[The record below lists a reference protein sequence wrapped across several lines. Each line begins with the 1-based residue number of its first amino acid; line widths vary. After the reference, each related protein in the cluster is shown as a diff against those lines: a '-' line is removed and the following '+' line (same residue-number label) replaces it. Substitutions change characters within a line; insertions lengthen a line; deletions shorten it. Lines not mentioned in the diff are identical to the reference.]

1 MEVAPVMKFRVASVL
16 FLVFGAAMLL
26 KADTLELKNGSII
39 KGTYVGGTDARI
51 SFRVGSSVQQYAVA
65 DIASLK
71 FDERESAA
79 PAHTPG
85 FAERA
90 PESTSTAYAAPV
102 PDQSTG
108 STSSSNTSAIASN
121 ATSIPRTSAQS
132 VVVPSGTRLTIR
144 TIDGVDSD
152 KNHPGDKFLASL
164 EQPLVVNEITVAPKG
179 ASVYGRLQQVQEAGQ
194 LTGKSQLRLALT
206 GIVINGQTYPLSSG
220 DYEVSGKSRGAST
233 ATKVGGGAAL
243 GAVIGA
249 IAGGGKGAAIGA
261 GVGAGA
267 GTAVQVV
274 SKGDQVHVPSETLL
288 EFTLDQPVSLP
299 VNQGR

>member
-1 MEVAPVMKFRVASVL
+1 MTCRTLGLL
-16 FLVFGAAMLL
+16 FLVLVPAAMMTG
-26 KADTLELKNGSII
+26 DTLELKNGSVI
-39 KGTYVGGTDARI
+39 KGTYVGGTDTRI

-65 DIASLK
+65 DVSSLK

-79 PAHTPG
+79 PSRSPA

-90 PESTSTAYAAPV
+90 PENAPAAYAPTPSAQSPAPNSTPV
-102 PDQSTG
+102 PAV
-108 STSSSNTSAIASN
+108 TSS
-121 ATSIPRTSAQS
+121 SIPRTTAES
-132 VVVPSGTRLTIR
+132 VVVPSGTQITVR
-144 TIDGVDSD
+144 TIDAVDSD
-152 KNHPGDKFLASL
+152 KNHPGDKFQASL
-164 EQPLVVNEITVAPKG
+164 EQPLVVNDITVAPKG
-179 ASVYGRLQQVQEAGQ
+179 ASVYGKLQQVQEAGQ

-220 DYEVSGKSRGAST
+220 EYEVSGKSRGKST

-243 GAVIGA
+243 GALIGA

-274 SKGDQVHVPSETLL
+274 TKGDQVHVPSETLL

-299 VNQGR
+299 ASQSR

>member
-1 MEVAPVMKFRVASVL
+1 MTCRTLGLL
-16 FLVFGAAMLL
+16 FLVLVPAAMMTG
-26 KADTLELKNGSII
+26 DTLELKNGSVI
-39 KGTYVGGTDARI
+39 KGTYVGGTDTRI

-65 DIASLK
+65 DVSSLK
-71 FDERESAA
+71 FDDRESAA
-79 PAHTPG
+79 PTRSPA

-90 PESTSTAYAAPV
+90 PENAPAAYAPTPSAQSPAPNSTPV
-102 PDQSTG
+102 PSAG
-108 STSSSNTSAIASN
+108 S
-121 ATSIPRTSAQS
+121 SIPRTTSQS
-132 VVVPSGTRLTIR
+132 VVVPSGTQITVR
-144 TIDGVDSD
+144 TIDAVDSD
-152 KNHPGDKFLASL
+152 KNHPGDKFQASL
-164 EQPLVVNEITVAPKG
+164 EQPLVVNDITVAPKG
-179 ASVYGRLQQVQEAGQ
+179 ASVYGKLQQVQEAGQ

-220 DYEVSGKSRGAST
+220 DYEVSGKSRGKST

-243 GAVIGA
+243 GALIGA

-274 SKGDQVHVPSETLL
+274 TKGDQVHVPSETLL

-299 VNQGR
+299 AGQSR

>member
-1 MEVAPVMKFRVASVL
+1 MMCRTLGLL
-16 FLVFGAAMLL
+16 FLVLVPAAMMTG
-26 KADTLELKNGSII
+26 DTLELKNGSVI
-39 KGTYVGGTDARI
+39 KGTYVGGTDSRI

-65 DIASLK
+65 DVSSLR
-71 FDERESAA
+71 FDDRESAA
-79 PAHTPG
+79 PTHSPA

-90 PESTSTAYAAPV
+90 PENGPAAYAPTPSAQSPV
-102 PDQSTG
+102 PNATPVTSA
-108 STSSSNTSAIASN
+108 TSS
-121 ATSIPRTSAQS
+121 SIPRTTAQS
-132 VVVPSGTRLTIR
+132 VVVPSGTQITVR
-144 TIDGVDSD
+144 TIDAVDSD
-152 KNHPGDKFLASL
+152 KNHPGDKFQASL
-164 EQPLVVNEITVAPKG
+164 EQPLVVNDVTVAPKG
-179 ASVYGRLQQVQEAGQ
+179 ASVYGKLQQVQEAGQ

-220 DYEVSGKSRGAST
+220 EYEVSGKSRGKST

-243 GAVIGA
+243 GALIGA

-274 SKGDQVHVPSETLL
+274 TKGDQVHVPSETLL

-299 VNQGR
+299 ASQSR

>member
-1 MEVAPVMKFRVASVL
+1 MTCRRLGLL
-16 FLVFGAAMLL
+16 FLVLVPAVMMTG
-26 KADTLELKNGSII
+26 DTLELKNGSVI
-39 KGTYVGGTDARI
+39 KGTYVGGTDTRI

-65 DIASLK
+65 DVSSLK
-71 FDERESAA
+71 FDDRESAA
-79 PAHTPG
+79 PTRSPG

-90 PESTSTAYAAPV
+90 PENAPAAYAPTPSAQSPAPNSAPV
-102 PDQSTG
+102 PSA
-108 STSSSNTSAIASN
+108 TSS
-121 ATSIPRTSAQS
+121 SIPRTTAQS
-132 VVVPSGTRLTIR
+132 VVVPSGTQITVR
-144 TIDGVDSD
+144 TIDAVDSD
-152 KNHPGDKFLASL
+152 KNHPGDKFQASL
-164 EQPLVVNEITVAPKG
+164 EQPLVVNEVTVAPKG
-179 ASVYGRLQQVQEAGQ
+179 ASVYGKLQQVQEAGQ

-206 GIVINGQTYPLSSG
+206 GLVINGQTYPLSSG
-220 DYEVSGKSRGAST
+220 EYEVSGKSRGRST

-274 SKGDQVHVPSETLL
+274 TKGDQVHVPSETLL

-299 VNQGR
+299 ASQSR

>member
-1 MEVAPVMKFRVASVL
+1 MTCRTLGLL
-16 FLVFGAAMLL
+16 FLVLVPAAMMTG
-26 KADTLELKNGSII
+26 DTLELKNGSVI
-39 KGTYVGGTDARI
+39 KGTYVGGTDTRI

-65 DIASLK
+65 DVSSLK

-79 PAHTPG
+79 PTRSPG

-90 PESTSTAYAAPV
+90 PENAPAAYAPTPSAQSPAPNSTPVPSTA
-102 PDQSTG
+102 
-108 STSSSNTSAIASN
+108 SS
-121 ATSIPRTSAQS
+121 SIPRTTAES
-132 VVVPSGTRLTIR
+132 VVVPSGTQITVR
-144 TIDGVDSD
+144 TIDAVDSD
-152 KNHPGDKFLASL
+152 KNHPGDKFQASL
-164 EQPLVVNEITVAPKG
+164 EQPLVVNDITVAPKG
-179 ASVYGRLQQVQEAGQ
+179 ASVYGKLQQVQEAGQ

-220 DYEVSGKSRGAST
+220 DYEVSGKSRGKST

-243 GAVIGA
+243 GALIGA

-274 SKGDQVHVPSETLL
+274 TKGDQVHVPSETLL

-299 VNQGR
+299 ASQSR

>member
-1 MEVAPVMKFRVASVL
+1 MTCRTLGLL
-16 FLVFGAAMLL
+16 FLVLVPAAMMTG
-26 KADTLELKNGSII
+26 DTLELKNGSVI
-39 KGTYVGGTDARI
+39 KGTYVGGTDTRI

-65 DIASLK
+65 DVSSLK

-79 PAHTPG
+79 PSRSPA

-90 PESTSTAYAAPV
+90 PENAPAAYAPTPSAQSPAPNSTPVPSTA
-102 PDQSTG
+102 
-108 STSSSNTSAIASN
+108 SS
-121 ATSIPRTSAQS
+121 SIPRTTAQS
-132 VVVPSGTRLTIR
+132 VVVPSGTQITVR
-144 TIDGVDSD
+144 TIDAVDSD
-152 KNHPGDKFLASL
+152 KNHPGDKFQASL
-164 EQPLVVNEITVAPKG
+164 EQPLIVNDITVAPKG
-179 ASVYGRLQQVQEAGQ
+179 ASVYGKLQQVQEAGQ

-220 DYEVSGKSRGAST
+220 DYEVSGKSRGKST

-243 GAVIGA
+243 GALIGA

-274 SKGDQVHVPSETLL
+274 TKGDQVHVPSETLL

-299 VNQGR
+299 ASQSR

>member
-1 MEVAPVMKFRVASVL
+1 MMCRTLGLL
-16 FLVFGAAMLL
+16 FLVLVPAAMMTG
-26 KADTLELKNGSII
+26 DTLELKNGSVI
-39 KGTYVGGTDARI
+39 KGTYVGGTDTRI

-65 DIASLK
+65 DVSSLK
-71 FDERESAA
+71 FDDRESAA
-79 PAHTPG
+79 PTRSPG

-90 PESTSTAYAAPV
+90 PENAPAAYAPTPSAQSPAPNSTPV
-102 PDQSTG
+102 PSA
-108 STSSSNTSAIASN
+108 TSS
-121 ATSIPRTSAQS
+121 SIPRTTSQS
-132 VVVPSGTRLTIR
+132 VVVPSGTQITVR
-144 TIDGVDSD
+144 TIDAVDSD
-152 KNHPGDKFLASL
+152 KNHPGDKFQASL
-164 EQPLVVNEITVAPKG
+164 EQPLVVNDVTVAPKG
-179 ASVYGRLQQVQEAGQ
+179 TSVYGKLQQVQEAGQ

-220 DYEVSGKSRGAST
+220 DYEVSGKSRGKST

-274 SKGDQVHVPSETLL
+274 TKGDQVHVPSETLL

-299 VNQGR
+299 ASQSR

>member
-1 MEVAPVMKFRVASVL
+1 MTCRTLGLL
-16 FLVFGAAMLL
+16 FLVLVPAAMMTG
-26 KADTLELKNGSII
+26 DTLELKNGSVI
-39 KGTYVGGTDARI
+39 KGTYVGGTDTRI

-65 DIASLK
+65 DVSSLK

-79 PAHTPG
+79 PSRSPA

-90 PESTSTAYAAPV
+90 PENAPAAYAPTPSAQSPAPNSTPVPSTA
-102 PDQSTG
+102 
-108 STSSSNTSAIASN
+108 SS
-121 ATSIPRTSAQS
+121 SIPRTTAES
-132 VVVPSGTRLTIR
+132 VVVPSGTQITVR
-144 TIDGVDSD
+144 TIDAVDSD
-152 KNHPGDKFLASL
+152 KNHPGDKFQASL
-164 EQPLVVNEITVAPKG
+164 EQPLVVNDITVAPKG
-179 ASVYGRLQQVQEAGQ
+179 ASVYGKLQQVQEAGQ

-220 DYEVSGKSRGAST
+220 DYEVSGKSRGKST

-243 GAVIGA
+243 GALIGA

-274 SKGDQVHVPSETLL
+274 TKGDQVHVPSETLL

-299 VNQGR
+299 ASQSR

>member
-1 MEVAPVMKFRVASVL
+1 MTCRTLLL
-16 FLVFGAAMLL
+16 FLVLVPAAMM
-26 KADTLELKNGSII
+26 AGDTLELKNGSVI
-39 KGTYVGGTDARI
+39 KGAYVGGTDTRI
-51 SFRVGSSVQQYAVA
+51 SFRVGSTVQQYAVA
-65 DIASLK
+65 DVSSLK
-71 FDERESAA
+71 FDDRESAA
-79 PAHTPG
+79 PARSPA

-90 PESTSTAYAAPV
+90 PENAPAAYAPTPSTQSPAPNSTPV
-102 PDQSTG
+102 PSA
-108 STSSSNTSAIASN
+108 TSS
-121 ATSIPRTSAQS
+121 SIPRTTSQS
-132 VVVPSGTRLTIR
+132 VVVPSGTQITVR
-144 TIDGVDSD
+144 TIDAVDSD
-152 KNHPGDKFLASL
+152 KNHPGDKFQASL
-164 EQPLVVNEITVAPKG
+164 EQPLVVNDITVAPKG
-179 ASVYGRLQQVQEAGQ
+179 ASVYGKLQQVQEAGQ

-220 DYEVSGKSRGAST
+220 EYEVSGKSRGKST

-274 SKGDQVHVPSETLL
+274 TKGDQVHVPSETLL

-299 VNQGR
+299 ASQSR

>member
-1 MEVAPVMKFRVASVL
+1 MTCRTLGLL
-16 FLVFGAAMLL
+16 FLVLVPAAMMTG
-26 KADTLELKNGSII
+26 DTLELKNGSVI
-39 KGTYVGGTDARI
+39 KGTYVGGTDTRI

-65 DIASLK
+65 DVSSLK
-71 FDERESAA
+71 FDELESAA
-79 PAHTPG
+79 PSRSPA

-90 PESTSTAYAAPV
+90 PENAPAAYAPTPSAQSPAPNSTPVPSTA
-102 PDQSTG
+102 
-108 STSSSNTSAIASN
+108 SS
-121 ATSIPRTSAQS
+121 SIPRTTAQS
-132 VVVPSGTRLTIR
+132 VVVPSGTQITVR
-144 TIDGVDSD
+144 TIDAVDSD
-152 KNHPGDKFLASL
+152 KNHPGDKFQASL
-164 EQPLVVNEITVAPKG
+164 EQPLVVNDITVAPKG
-179 ASVYGRLQQVQEAGQ
+179 ASVYGKLQQVQEAGQ

-220 DYEVSGKSRGAST
+220 DYEVSGKSRGKST

-243 GAVIGA
+243 GALIGA

-274 SKGDQVHVPSETLL
+274 TKGDQVHVPSETLL

-299 VNQGR
+299 ASQSR

>member
-1 MEVAPVMKFRVASVL
+1 MTCRTLGLL
-16 FLVFGAAMLL
+16 FLVLVPAAIMTG
-26 KADTLELKNGSII
+26 DTLELKNGSVI
-39 KGTYVGGTDARI
+39 KGTYVGGTDSRI

-65 DIASLK
+65 DVSSLK
-71 FDERESAA
+71 FDDRESAA
-79 PAHTPG
+79 PTHSPG

-90 PESTSTAYAAPV
+90 PENAPAAYAPTPSAQSPAPN
-102 PDQSTG
+102 STPV
-108 STSSSNTSAIASN
+108 
-121 ATSIPRTSAQS
+121 ATANNSIPRTTSQS
-132 VVVPSGTRLTIR
+132 VVVPSGTQITVR
-144 TIDGVDSD
+144 TIDAVDSD
-152 KNHPGDKFLASL
+152 KNHPGDKFQASL
-164 EQPLVVNEITVAPKG
+164 EQPLVVNDMTVAPKG
-179 ASVYGRLQQVQEAGQ
+179 ATVYGKLQQVQEAGQ

-220 DYEVSGKSRGAST
+220 DYEVSGKSRGKST

-243 GAVIGA
+243 GALIGA

-274 SKGDQVHVPSETLL
+274 TKGDQVHVPSETLL

-299 VNQGR
+299 ASQSR

>member
-1 MEVAPVMKFRVASVL
+1 MTYRSLGLL
-16 FLVFGAAMLL
+16 FLVLVPAAMMTG
-26 KADTLELKNGSII
+26 DTLELKNGSVI
-39 KGTYVGGTDARI
+39 KGTYVGGTDTRI

-65 DIASLK
+65 DVSSLK
-71 FDERESAA
+71 FDDRESAA
-79 PAHTPG
+79 PTRPPG

-90 PESTSTAYAAPV
+90 PENAPAAYAPAPSAQT
-102 PDQSTG
+102 PAPSSTPAAPT
-108 STSSSNTSAIASN
+108 TSS
-121 ATSIPRTSAQS
+121 SIPRTTSQS
-132 VVVPSGTRLTIR
+132 VVVPSGTQLTVR
-144 TIDGVDSD
+144 TIDAVDSD
-152 KNHPGDKFLASL
+152 KNHPGDKFQASL
-164 EQPLVVNEITVAPKG
+164 EQPLVVNDVTVAPKG
-179 ASVYGRLQQVQEAGQ
+179 TSVYGKLQQVQEAGQ

-220 DYEVSGKSRGAST
+220 DYEVSGKSRGKST

-274 SKGDQVHVPSETLL
+274 TKGDQVHVPSETLL

-299 VNQGR
+299 ASQSR

>member
-1 MEVAPVMKFRVASVL
+1 MYRAVYIL
-16 FLVFGAAMLL
+16 FLVLAPVGLL
-26 KADTLELKNGSII
+26 TADTLELKNGSVI
-39 KGTYVGGTDARI
+39 KGTFVGGSDARI
-51 SFRVGSSVQQYAVA
+51 SFRVGSSVQEYAVA
-65 DIASLK
+65 DITSLK

-79 PAHTPG
+79 STRSPG
-85 FAERA
+85 FAERS
-90 PESTSTAYAAPV
+90 PENATQQTPPPAYADSQGSSSNSTSLP
-102 PDQSTG
+102 S
-108 STSSSNTSAIASN
+108 SRTSSS
-121 ATSIPRTSAQS
+121 SIPRTTWQS
-132 VVVPSGTRLTIR
+132 VVVPSGTRITIR

-164 EQPLVVNEITVAPKG
+164 EQPLVISDVTVAPKG

-220 DYEVSGKSRGAST
+220 DYEISGKSRGAST

-274 SKGDQVHVPSETLL
+274 TKGDQVHVPSETLL

-299 VNQGR
+299 VTRQ

>member
-1 MEVAPVMKFRVASVL
+1 MTCRTLGLL
-16 FLVFGAAMLL
+16 FLVLVPAAMMTG
-26 KADTLELKNGSII
+26 DTLELKNGSVI
-39 KGTYVGGTDARI
+39 KGTYVGGTDTRI

-65 DIASLK
+65 DVSSLK

-79 PAHTPG
+79 PTRSPA

-90 PESTSTAYAAPV
+90 PENAPAAYAPTPSAQSPAPNSTPVPSTA
-102 PDQSTG
+102 
-108 STSSSNTSAIASN
+108 SS
-121 ATSIPRTSAQS
+121 SIPRTTAQS
-132 VVVPSGTRLTIR
+132 VVVPSGTQITVR
-144 TIDGVDSD
+144 TIDAVDSD
-152 KNHPGDKFLASL
+152 KNHPGDKFQASL
-164 EQPLVVNEITVAPKG
+164 EQPLIVNDITVAPKG
-179 ASVYGRLQQVQEAGQ
+179 ASVYGKLQQVQEAGQ

-220 DYEVSGKSRGAST
+220 DYEVSGKSRGKST

-243 GAVIGA
+243 GALIGA

-274 SKGDQVHVPSETLL
+274 TKGDQVHVPSETLL

-299 VNQGR
+299 ASQSR

>member
-1 MEVAPVMKFRVASVL
+1 MTCRTLGLL
-16 FLVFGAAMLL
+16 FLVLVPAAMMTG
-26 KADTLELKNGSII
+26 DTLELKNGSVI
-39 KGTYVGGTDARI
+39 KGTYVGGTDTRI

-65 DIASLK
+65 DVSSLK

-79 PAHTPG
+79 PTRSPA

-90 PESTSTAYAAPV
+90 PENAPAAYAPTPSAQSPAPNSTPVPSTA
-102 PDQSTG
+102 
-108 STSSSNTSAIASN
+108 SS
-121 ATSIPRTSAQS
+121 SIPRTTAQS
-132 VVVPSGTRLTIR
+132 VVVPSGTQITVR
-144 TIDGVDSD
+144 TIDAVDSD
-152 KNHPGDKFLASL
+152 KNHPGDKFQASL
-164 EQPLVVNEITVAPKG
+164 EQPLVVNDITVAPKG
-179 ASVYGRLQQVQEAGQ
+179 ASVYGKLQQVQEAGQ

-220 DYEVSGKSRGAST
+220 DYEVSGKSRGKST

-243 GAVIGA
+243 GALIGA

-274 SKGDQVHVPSETLL
+274 TKGDQVHVPSETLL

-299 VNQGR
+299 ASQSR

>member
-1 MEVAPVMKFRVASVL
+1 MTCRTLGLL
-16 FLVFGAAMLL
+16 FLVLVPAAMMTG
-26 KADTLELKNGSII
+26 DTLELKNGSVI
-39 KGTYVGGTDARI
+39 KGTYVGGTDTRI

-65 DIASLK
+65 DVSSLK
-71 FDERESAA
+71 FDDRESAA
-79 PAHTPG
+79 PTRSPA

-90 PESTSTAYAAPV
+90 PENAPAAYAPTPSAQSPSPNSTPV
-102 PDQSTG
+102 PSAG
-108 STSSSNTSAIASN
+108 S
-121 ATSIPRTSAQS
+121 SIPRTTSQS
-132 VVVPSGTRLTIR
+132 VVVPSGTQITVR
-144 TIDGVDSD
+144 TIDAVDSD
-152 KNHPGDKFLASL
+152 KNHPGDKFQASL
-164 EQPLVVNEITVAPKG
+164 EQPLVVNDITVAPKG
-179 ASVYGRLQQVQEAGQ
+179 ASVYGKLQQVQEAGQ

-220 DYEVSGKSRGAST
+220 DYEVSGKSRGKST

-274 SKGDQVHVPSETLL
+274 TKGDQVHVPSETLL

-299 VNQGR
+299 AGQSR

>member
-1 MEVAPVMKFRVASVL
+1 MTCRTLGLL
-16 FLVFGAAMLL
+16 FLVLVPAAMMTG
-26 KADTLELKNGSII
+26 DTLELKNGSVI
-39 KGTYVGGTDARI
+39 KGTYVGGTDTRI

-65 DIASLK
+65 DVSSLK

-79 PAHTPG
+79 PTRSPA

-90 PESTSTAYAAPV
+90 PENAPAAYAPTPSAQSPAPNSTPVPSTA
-102 PDQSTG
+102 
-108 STSSSNTSAIASN
+108 SS
-121 ATSIPRTSAQS
+121 SIPRTTAES
-132 VVVPSGTRLTIR
+132 VVVPSGTQITVR
-144 TIDGVDSD
+144 TIDAVDSD
-152 KNHPGDKFLASL
+152 KNHPGDKFQASL
-164 EQPLVVNEITVAPKG
+164 EQPLVVNDITVAPKG
-179 ASVYGRLQQVQEAGQ
+179 ASVYGKLQQVQEAGQ

-220 DYEVSGKSRGAST
+220 DYEVSGKSRGKST

-243 GAVIGA
+243 GALIGA

-274 SKGDQVHVPSETLL
+274 TKGDQVHVPSETLL

-299 VNQGR
+299 ASQSR

>member
-1 MEVAPVMKFRVASVL
+1 MTCRRLGLL
-16 FLVFGAAMLL
+16 FLVLVPAVMMTG
-26 KADTLELKNGSII
+26 DTLELKNGSVI
-39 KGTYVGGTDARI
+39 KGTYIGGTDARI

-65 DIASLK
+65 DISSLK
-71 FDERESAA
+71 FDDRETAA
-79 PAHTPG
+79 PTRSPG

-90 PESTSTAYAAPV
+90 PENAPAAYAPTPSAQSPAPNSAPV
-102 PDQSTG
+102 PSA
-108 STSSSNTSAIASN
+108 TSS
-121 ATSIPRTSAQS
+121 SIPRTTAQS
-132 VVVPSGTRLTIR
+132 VVVPSGTQITVR
-144 TIDGVDSD
+144 TIDAVDSD
-152 KNHPGDKFLASL
+152 KNHPGDKFQASL
-164 EQPLVVNEITVAPKG
+164 EQPLVVNDITVAPKG
-179 ASVYGRLQQVQEAGQ
+179 TSVYGKLQQVQEAGQ

-220 DYEVSGKSRGAST
+220 EYEVSGKSRGRST

-274 SKGDQVHVPSETLL
+274 TKGDQVHVPSETLL

-299 VNQGR
+299 ASQSR

>member
-1 MEVAPVMKFRVASVL
+1 L
-16 FLVFGAAMLL
+16 FLVLVPAAMMTG
-26 KADTLELKNGSII
+26 DTLELKNGSVI
-39 KGTYVGGTDARI
+39 KGTYVGGTDTRI

-65 DIASLK
+65 DVSSLK
-71 FDERESAA
+71 FDDRESAA
-79 PAHTPG
+79 PTHSPA

-90 PESTSTAYAAPV
+90 PENAPAAYAPTPSAQSPAPNSTPV
-102 PDQSTG
+102 PSAG
-108 STSSSNTSAIASN
+108 S
-121 ATSIPRTSAQS
+121 SIPRTTSQS
-132 VVVPSGTRLTIR
+132 VVVPSGTQITVR
-144 TIDGVDSD
+144 TIDAVDSD
-152 KNHPGDKFLASL
+152 KNHPGDKFQASL
-164 EQPLVVNEITVAPKG
+164 EQPLVVNDITVAPKG
-179 ASVYGRLQQVQEAGQ
+179 ASVYGKLQQVQEAGQ

-220 DYEVSGKSRGAST
+220 EYEVSGKSRGRST

-274 SKGDQVHVPSETLL
+274 TKGDQVHVPSETML

-299 VNQGR
+299 ASQSR

>member
-1 MEVAPVMKFRVASVL
+1 MTCRRLGLL
-16 FLVFGAAMLL
+16 FLVLVPAVMMTG
-26 KADTLELKNGSII
+26 DTLELKNGSVI
-39 KGTYVGGTDARI
+39 KGTYIGGTDARI

-65 DIASLK
+65 DISSLK
-71 FDERESAA
+71 FDDRETTA
-79 PAHTPG
+79 PTRSPG

-90 PESTSTAYAAPV
+90 PENGPAAYAPTPSARSSASTNNSSAANPIPAP
-102 PDQSTG
+102 SA
-108 STSSSNTSAIASN
+108 TS
-121 ATSIPRTSAQS
+121 TSIPRTTAQS
-132 VVVPSGTRLTIR
+132 VVVPSGTQITVR
-144 TIDGVDSD
+144 TIDAVDSD
-152 KNHPGDKFLASL
+152 KNHPGDKFQASL
-164 EQPLVVNEITVAPKG
+164 EQPLVVNEVTVAPKG
-179 ASVYGRLQQVQEAGQ
+179 ASVYGKLQQVQEAGQ

-220 DYEVSGKSRGAST
+220 EYEVSGKSRGKST

-274 SKGDQVHVPSETLL
+274 TKGDQVHVPSETLL

-299 VNQGR
+299 ASQSR

>member
-1 MEVAPVMKFRVASVL
+1 MTCRTLGLL
-16 FLVFGAAMLL
+16 FLVLVPAAMMTG
-26 KADTLELKNGSII
+26 DTLELKNGSVI
-39 KGTYVGGTDARI
+39 KGTYVGGTDTRI

-65 DIASLK
+65 DVSSLK
-71 FDERESAA
+71 FDDRESAA
-79 PAHTPG
+79 PTRSPA

-90 PESTSTAYAAPV
+90 PENAPAAYAPTPSAQSPAPNATPV
-102 PDQSTG
+102 FSA
-108 STSSSNTSAIASN
+108 TSS
-121 ATSIPRTSAQS
+121 SIPRTTAQS
-132 VVVPSGTRLTIR
+132 VVVPSGTQITVR
-144 TIDGVDSD
+144 TIDAVDSD
-152 KNHPGDKFLASL
+152 KNHPGDKFQASL
-164 EQPLVVNEITVAPKG
+164 EQPLVVNDITVAPKG
-179 ASVYGRLQQVQEAGQ
+179 ASVYGKLQQVQEAGQ

-220 DYEVSGKSRGAST
+220 DYEVSGKSRGKST

-274 SKGDQVHVPSETLL
+274 TKGDQVHVPSETLL

-299 VNQGR
+299 ASQSR

>member
-1 MEVAPVMKFRVASVL
+1 MTCRTLGLL
-16 FLVFGAAMLL
+16 FLVLVPAAMMTG
-26 KADTLELKNGSII
+26 DTLELKNGSVI
-39 KGTYVGGTDARI
+39 KGTYVGGTDTRI

-65 DIASLK
+65 DVSSLK

-79 PAHTPG
+79 PSRSPA

-90 PESTSTAYAAPV
+90 PENAPAAYAPTPSAQSPAPNSTPV
-102 PDQSTG
+102 PAV
-108 STSSSNTSAIASN
+108 TSS
-121 ATSIPRTSAQS
+121 SIPRTTAQS
-132 VVVPSGTRLTIR
+132 VVVPSGTQITVR
-144 TIDGVDSD
+144 TIDAVDSD
-152 KNHPGDKFLASL
+152 KNHPGDKFQASL
-164 EQPLVVNEITVAPKG
+164 EQPLVVNDITVAPKG
-179 ASVYGRLQQVQEAGQ
+179 ASVYGKLQQVQEAGQ

-220 DYEVSGKSRGAST
+220 DYEVSGKSRGKST

-243 GAVIGA
+243 GALIGA

-274 SKGDQVHVPSETLL
+274 TKGDQVHVPSETLL

-299 VNQGR
+299 ASQSR

>member
-1 MEVAPVMKFRVASVL
+1 MMYKAVSS
-16 FLVFGAAMLL
+16 LVFVLLPIGMLN
-26 KADTLELKNGSII
+26 ADTLELKNGSVI
-39 KGTYVGGTDARI
+39 KGSYVGGSETTI
-51 SFRVGSSVQQYAVA
+51 SFRVGSSVQQYSLA
-65 DIASLK
+65 DISSLK
-71 FDERESAA
+71 FDERESTV
-79 PAHTPG
+79 PARSPG
-85 FAERA
+85 FAERSPENA
-90 PESTSTAYAAPV
+90 PAPAAPL
-102 PDQSTG
+102 QS
-108 STSSSNTSAIASN
+108 I
-121 ATSIPRTSAQS
+121 
-132 VVVPSGTRLTIR
+132 VVPSGTRITIR

-164 EQPLVVNEITVAPKG
+164 EQPLIVNDVTLAPKG
-179 ASVYGRLQQVQEAGQ
+179 ASVYGRLQQVQAAGQ

-249 IAGGGKGAAIGA
+249 LAGGGKGAAIGA

-274 SKGDQVHVPSETLL
+274 TKGDQVHVPSETLL
-288 EFTLDQPVSLP
+288 EFTIDQPVSLP
-299 VNQGR
+299 VSQSH